1 MQNAIVAKL
10 EKHLAGSMDSEPDA
24 VYLMCEVRKLQEYDD
39 PSRKPTPLRMFAH
52 WALHV
57 DLTSKGTTEPFIK
70 RVDDVVSD
78 FLSGAVTS
86 KGLADQHALI
96 EEFASFDTFRSEL
109 GSFLQMHNLP
119 TAICDDDAR
128 WFKFLEAYMGVVEDG
143 ALLCPLNTVTGVRF
157 STTASFMRPSNTSF
171 AAKWLISLKTPHKGY
186 NALEIMA
193 QGSGKTFAWN
203 FGLR

>member
-1 MQNAIVAKL
+1 
-10 EKHLAGSMDSEPDA
+10 
-24 VYLMCEVRKLQEYDD
+24 
-39 PSRKPTPLRMFAH
+39 
-52 WALHV
+52 
-57 DLTSKGTTEPFIK
+57 
-70 RVDDVVSD
+70 
-78 FLSGAVTS
+78 SGAVTS

-157 STTASFMRPSNTSF
+157 STTSSFMKPSNTSF
-171 AAKWLISLKTPHKGY
+171 AAKWLVSLKTPHKGY